1 LLTALGKPRDSLV
14 GLLAELIFML
24 GAVWLSGV
32 PSLPWAIGIW
42 TASECTSVLV
52 SGWVLRRATGYTVFG
67 QFDGVLNPLLAS
79 LLMAAVVIAT
89 RLQLSA
95 NIGAGLRLAVLIPL
109 GTMVFASGIFLL
121 DRQLVKD
128 FLMFARIAFEG
139 TSKKL
144 ELP

>member
-1 LLTALGKPRDSLV
+1 
-14 GLLAELIFML
+14 
-24 GAVWLSGV
+24 
-32 PSLPWAIGIW
+32 
-42 TASECTSVLV
+42 VLV
-52 SGWVLRRATGYTVFG
+52 SGWVLRRATGYTVFE

-109 GTMVFASGIFLL
+109 ATMVFAGAFFLL

-128 FLMFARIAFEG
+128 FLMFARITFDG

-144 ELP
+144 ELPQANARMAPLPRFGEIKQLSKFLTRVVIRKF